1 MTDLSLSVQSLV
13 KLYGTHRAVDGV
25 SFDVPKGSIFGV
37 LGPNGA
43 GKSTT
48 LRMVLGILRPNA
60 GEVRVLNAPP
70 TRQTLQRVGFLP
82 EERGLYKTMT
92 PLSILV
98 FMGRLKGLTA
108 SDARKRGMALLEEH
122 GLGGYAHKRVK
133 TLSKGMA
140 QKVQILGAIIHEPD
154 LVILD
159 EPFSGLDPINQQTV
173 ERLITSYAK
182 DGKTVLF
189 STHVMEH
196 AERMCD
202 SIVLIARGKTAFFG
216 PVQEALQGT
225 PRQALLETE
234 GDFDLR
240 AAITSHGFALEE
252 EAEAPKGL
260 RRWRAPLDGADASRR
275 LLAACVSAGAPLT
288 LFEPTKASLHEAFVR
303 LVGAAAAPADPRG
316 TRGWRNPNERGA

>member
-1 MTDLSLSVQSLV
+1 MTDFALSVRALV
-13 KLYGTHRAVDGV
+13 KSYGAHRAVDGV

-48 LRMVLGILRPNA
+48 LRMVLGILRPNS
-60 GEVRVLNAPP
+60 GDVRVLNAPP
-70 TRQTLQRVGFLP
+70 TRETLRNVGFLP

-92 PLSILV
+92 PLAILV
-98 FMGRLKGLTA
+98 FMGRLKGLSA
-108 SDARKRGMALLEEH
+108 AEARKRGAALLEEH

-140 QKVQILGAIIHEPD
+140 QKVQILGAVIHEPE

-182 DGKTVLF
+182 GGRTVLF

-202 SIVLIARGKTAFFG
+202 SIVLIAQGKTAFYG
-216 PVQEALQGT
+216 RVQDALQGT

-240 AAITSHGFALEE
+240 AAIAGQGFAVEE
-252 EAEAPKGL
+252 EPEAPAGL
-260 RRWRAPLDGADASRR
+260 RRWRAPLDSADASRR
-275 LLAACVSAGAPLT
+275 LLAA
-288 LFEPTKASLHEAFVR
+288 
-303 LVGAAAAPADPRG
+303 
-316 TRGWRNPNERGA
+316 